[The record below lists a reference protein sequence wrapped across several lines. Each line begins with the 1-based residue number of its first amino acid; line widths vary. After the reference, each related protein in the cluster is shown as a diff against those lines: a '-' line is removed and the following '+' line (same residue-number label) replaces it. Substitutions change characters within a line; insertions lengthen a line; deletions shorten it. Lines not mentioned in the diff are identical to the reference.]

1 MHQGSGKPR
10 DPLPNR
16 PEAAERARSSSQC
29 LARRGLSLVALC
41 CLVFGTGCPSVIE
54 QYTVSSIPELSE
66 SPSLA
71 EVADLINQNAMH
83 VRSLYTSEVKIKA
96 TRLPTVS
103 AKLAYA
109 APRRFRL
116 IAETALTGA
125 EVDLGS
131 NDELFWFWARRNDP
145 PTMFFC
151 RHDQYQTSAASQM
164 MPIDPQW
171 VIDSMGLTTLDLQQ
185 RHNGPH
191 ALGNG
196 RYAVETLLHKPSGIW
211 KRTIV
216 VDSKLGAVVEQH
228 LRDPFDRL
236 VTSAIASQHDHD
248 PLNEVT
254 LPGHILLSWPAADF
268 TLEITVNEWEINYPG
283 QRPAELWQMPQSV
296 TDRVI
301 NLADPRAMQQAAAG
315 AGR

>member
-1 MHQGSGKPR
+1 MHQGFAKENRRWPKGAATATRGGPPPR
-10 DPLPNR
+10 Y
-16 PEAAERARSSSQC
+16 
-29 LARRGLSLVALC
+29 LARCGMGLLAVG
-41 CLVFGTGCPSVIE
+41 CLIFGTGCPSVIE
-54 QYTVSSIPELSE
+54 QYTVTSIPQLSE

-71 EVADLINQNAMH
+71 EVAQLVNQNSTH
-83 VRSLYTSEVKIKA
+83 VASLYSSDVRIKA
-96 TRLPTVS
+96 SRLPTVS

-116 IAETALTGA
+116 VAETALTGV
-125 EVDLGS
+125 EVDMGS
-131 NDELFWFWARRNDP
+131 NDELFWFWAKRNEP

-151 RHDQYQTSAASQM
+151 RHDRYHTSAASQM

-171 VIDSMGLTTLDLQQ
+171 VIESMGLTTLDLQQ

-196 RYAVETLLHKPSGIW
+196 RYAVETLLHKSNGIW

-216 VDSKLGAVVEQH
+216 VDSAVGAVVEQH

-254 LPGHILLSWPAADF
+254 LPGNVILSWPAAEF
-268 TLEITVNEWEINYPG
+268 TLEIAVKDWEINYPD
-283 QRPAELWQMPQSV
+283 QRPVELWQMPQSV

-301 NLADPRAMQQAAAG
+301 DLADPRAMQQAAA